1 MNKIKKINHYKNS
14 KMNFSKKNN
23 HYFILEKILKVA
35 NLASDALMQD
45 FLILQKDK
53 VFYKEN
59 NTEIVT
65 QIDIDIHDL
74 TIGFLKEFFPK
85 AKFISEENSEN
96 HQNEQF
102 EENKAELVFIV
113 DPIDGTSNYIYGLD
127 QFCFSL
133 GVMSFGELIGGI
145 VISPVTKEIFYGMKD
160 CGAFY
165 QKDETILPINDIYDN
180 LITKNHKYLIGTTYP
195 CINLIYDKLSKKI
208 SVRILG
214 SVAMTICY
222 ALIGKF
228 DGFVSNSAKIW
239 DIAGAIGI
247 ASNIQGLNLFIK
259 YNSEKDKY
267 VIAIHRIPDQ
277 LEILKNILQ

>member
-1 MNKIKKINHYKNS
+1 
-14 KMNFSKKNN
+14 MNFSEKND
-23 HYFILEKILKVA
+23 HSFILEKILKVA
-35 NLASDALMQD
+35 NLASNILMKD

-65 QIDIDIHDL
+65 QIDLDIHDL
-74 TIGFLKEFFPK
+74 TINFLKEFFPK
-85 AKFISEENSEN
+85 AKFISEENSDN
-96 HQNEQF
+96 HQNEEF
-102 EENKAELVFIV
+102 DKIIEELVFII

-133 GVMSFGELIGGI
+133 GVMSFGELIGGV
-145 VISPVTKEIFYGMKD
+145 VISPITKETFYGMKN

-165 QKDETILPINDIYDN
+165 QKDENITLIDDIYDN

-222 ALIGKF
+222 AMIGKF

-239 DIAGAIGI
+239 DIAGAIGVS
-247 ASNIQGLNLFIK
+247 SNIKKFNLFMK

-267 VIAIHRIPDQ
+267 VMAIHRIPDQ